1 MQNEINGNA
10 IKVEFSFV
18 SLPLKAITTLSK
30 IDAPKTNNISDGE
43 EDRLKR
49 HREGMPLTLGSWS
62 GTLYILLLCFLIVLY
77 FLMNQLLPVGSL
89 LPHQEGDPLYKGMV
103 LLDDCQILLYV
114 VVQILQRIVEQN
126 HLIDVMIHIR
136 GGGPHLWAE
145 VHLH

>member
-77 FLMNQLLPVGSL
+77 FLMN
-89 LPHQEGDPLYKGMV
+89 
-103 LLDDCQILLYV
+103 
-114 VVQILQRIVEQN
+114 
-126 HLIDVMIHIR
+126 
-136 GGGPHLWAE
+136 
-145 VHLH
+145 